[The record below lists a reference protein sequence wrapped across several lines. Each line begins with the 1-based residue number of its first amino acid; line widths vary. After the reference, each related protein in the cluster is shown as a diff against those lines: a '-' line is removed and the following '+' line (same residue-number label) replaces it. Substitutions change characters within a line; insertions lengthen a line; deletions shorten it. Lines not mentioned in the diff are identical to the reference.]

1 VFGIVS
7 SRQSNPYSLPSTLY
21 SLFYFLDMSDFLLEV
36 GTEDLPAGF
45 ISDAIRQWEEM
56 IPDSLAAEALTSAV
70 KIYATPRRLSAI
82 ITNLPDRQIDRVE
95 EIKGP
100 PAAAAYKD
108 GAPTPAAI
116 GFAKKQGVDVASLEL
131 RPTDKGEFIFITKTI
146 AGRDTREILT
156 ELIPQWIF
164 KLEGKRLMRWAN
176 GELKFPRPI
185 RWLVALWN
193 RDILPIEIVNGGDV
207 VKSDRISQTHR
218 VLHPAPVS
226 VGSAAEYLKTLADGF
241 VNADQNQRQADIQ
254 QQIQA
259 AATKMG
265 GVAEVYPDL
274 LAEVINLVEY
284 PTAVVGKFD
293 DEFLALPTEVIT
305 TVMVTHQRYFPIFTD
320 ATKQQLLP
328 NFITISNGD
337 PAKSEII
344 AAGNGRV
351 VRARLADGQ
360 YFYNAD
366 LAQQLADYLP
376 KLETVTFQAD
386 LGSVKLKVDRIVTN
400 ANSIATQL
408 NLNPTQC
415 QNISRAALLC
425 KADLVTQMVGEFPE
439 LQGIMGSKYAIANGE
454 STEVAT
460 AIVEHYLPRN
470 AEDSLPQTIT
480 GQIVGIAD
488 RLDTLVCIFGLGML
502 PTGSSDPFA
511 LRRAANAIVNIAWN
525 ANLGINLEQLIAKVV
540 TEFQQIRTQINP
552 AELTQQLQ
560 DFFIQRLRNLLQ
572 EDKHIDY
579 DLVNAVLGE
588 NDREYTQRALTDLLD
603 TRDRAVFLQ
612 QIRDN
617 GTLENIYAT
626 VNRSSKLAAQ
636 GNLDTQQLAPTQVVQ
651 TSLFQKSSEQAV
663 YDGLIAMGPQT
674 KAAQASRNYQQLI
687 DALAL
692 LTPSIGN
699 LFDGENSVMVMDDNP
714 AIKTNRLNLL
724 GLVRNHARVLAD
736 FGSIVK

>member
-1 VFGIVS
+1 
-7 SRQSNPYSLPSTLY
+7 
-21 SLFYFLDMSDFLLEV
+21 MADFLLEV

-45 ISDAIRQWEEM
+45 ISDAIRQWEQL
-56 IPDSLAAEALTSAV
+56 IPASLAAEALTSDV
-70 KIYATPRRLSAI
+70 QIYATPRRLSTI
-82 ITNLPDRQIDRVE
+82 ITNLPDRQLDRVE

-108 GAPTPAAI
+108 GQPTPAAI

-176 GELKFPRPI
+176 GDLKFPRPI

-193 RDILPIEIVNGGDV
+193 QDILPIEIVNAEDV
-207 VKSDRISQTHR
+207 VTSDRISQTHR
-218 VLHPAPVS
+218 VLHPEPVS
-226 VGSAAEYLKTLADGF
+226 VVSAAKYLKTLADGF
-241 VNADQNQRQADIQ
+241 VNVDQNQRKADIQ

-265 GVAEVYPDL
+265 GVAEIYPDL
-274 LAEVINLVEY
+274 LAEVVNLVEY

-293 DEFLALPTEVIT
+293 DEFLELPPEVIT

-320 ATKQQLLP
+320 ATKQKLLP

-400 ANSIATQL
+400 ANSIASQL
-408 NLNPTQC
+408 NLNSEQC

-525 ANLGINLEQLIAKVV
+525 ANLGINVEQLIAKIV
-540 TEFQQIRTQINP
+540 TEFEQIRPQIKP
-552 AELTQQLQ
+552 VELTQQLQ

-572 EDKHIDY
+572 EDLHIDY

-588 NDREYTQRALTDLLD
+588 NDPEYTGRALSDVLD

-636 GNLDTQQLAPTQVVQ
+636 GTLDTQQLAPTQVVQ
-651 TSLFQKSSEQAV
+651 TNLFQKSSEQAV
-663 YDGLIAMGPQT
+663 YDGLIALEPQT
-674 KAAQASRNYQQLI
+674 KAAQSSRNYQQLI
-687 DALAL
+687 DALAV
-692 LTPSIGN
+692 LTPAIGN
-699 LFDGENSVMVMDDNP
+699 LFDGEDSVMVMDDNS

>member
-1 VFGIVS
+1 
-7 SRQSNPYSLPSTLY
+7 
-21 SLFYFLDMSDFLLEV
+21 MSDFLLEV

-45 ISDAIRQWEEM
+45 VSDAIRQWEKM
-56 IPDSLAAEALTSAV
+56 IPASLTAEALTNDRV
-70 KIYATPRRLSAI
+70 QIYGTPRRLSVI
-82 ITNLPDRQIDRVE
+82 VTNLPDRQIDRVE

-108 GAPTPAAI
+108 GQPTPAAM
-116 GFAKKQGVDVASLEL
+116 GFAKKQGVDISSLEL

-176 GELKFPRPI
+176 GDLKFPRPI
-185 RWLVALWN
+185 RWLVTLWN
-193 RDILPIEIVNGGDV
+193 NDILPIEIVNGEDV
-207 VKSDRISQTHR
+207 VKSDRVSYTHR
-218 VLHPAPVS
+218 VLHPEPVS
-226 VGSAAEYLKTLADGF
+226 VVSAAQYLKTLADGY
-241 VNADQNQRQADIQ
+241 VNVDQNQRKVDIQ

-259 AATKMG
+259 VATKMDG
-265 GVAEVYPDL
+265 IAEIYPDL
-274 LAEVINLVEY
+274 LAEVVNLVEY
-284 PTAVVGKFD
+284 PTAIVGKFD
-293 DEFLALPTEVIT
+293 EEFLQLPPEVIT
-305 TVMVTHQRYFPIFTD
+305 TVMVTHQRYFPIFKD
-320 ATKQQLLP
+320 ETKQELLP

-337 PAKSEII
+337 PAKSDII

-366 LAQQLADYLP
+366 LSQLLVDYLP
-376 KLETVTFQAD
+376 KLNTVTFQAD
-386 LGSVKLKVDRIVTN
+386 LGSVRLKVDRIVRN
-400 ANSIATQL
+400 ASSIGSQL
-408 NLNPTQC
+408 NLSPEQC
-415 QNISRAALLC
+415 QHIDRAALLC

-460 AIVEHYLPRN
+460 AIFDHYLPRN
-470 AEDSLPQTIT
+470 AEDSLPQTLT

-511 LRRAANAIVNIAWN
+511 LRRAANAIVNIVWN
-525 ANLGINLEQLIAKVV
+525 ANLGINLERLINRIV
-540 TEFQQIRTQINP
+540 TEFQQIRTQVNP

-572 EDKHIDY
+572 EDHHIDY

-588 NDREYTQRALTDLLD
+588 NDPEYTQRALTDLLD

-617 GTLENIYAT
+617 GTLAQIYPT

-636 GNLDTQQLAPTQVVQ
+636 GKLDTQQLAPTQVVQ

-663 YDGLIAMGPQT
+663 YDGLIALEPQT

-687 DALAL
+687 DALAQ
-692 LTPSIGN
+692 LTPAISSF
-699 LFDGENSVMVMDDNP
+699 FDGEDSVLVMDSNP
-714 AIKTNRLNLL
+714 EIKSNRLNLL

>member
-1 VFGIVS
+1 
-7 SRQSNPYSLPSTLY
+7 
-21 SLFYFLDMSDFLLEV
+21 MSDFLLEV

-45 ISDAIRQWEEM
+45 VSDAIRQWEQM
-56 IPDSLAAEALTSAV
+56 IPASLAAEALTSEV

-82 ITNLPDRQIDRVE
+82 ITNLPDRQVDRVE

-116 GFAKKQGVDVASLEL
+116 GFAKKQGVDVSSLEL
-131 RPTDKGEFIFITKTI
+131 RPTEKGEFIFITKTI
-146 AGRDTREILT
+146 VGRDTKEILT

-176 GELKFPRPI
+176 GELRFPRPI

-193 RDILPIEIVNGGDV
+193 EDILPIEMINGEDV
-207 VKSDRISQTHR
+207 VTSDRISYTHR
-218 VLHPAPVS
+218 VLHPEPVS
-226 VGSAAEYLKTLADGF
+226 VVSATGYLKTLADGF
-241 VNADQNQRQADIQ
+241 VNADQNQRQSDIQ
-254 QQIQA
+254 QQIQSA
-259 AATKMG
+259 AMKMG

-274 LAEVINLVEY
+274 LAEVVNLVEY

-293 DEFLALPTEVIT
+293 DEFLKLPTEVIT

-320 ATKQQLLP
+320 ASKQQLLP

-366 LAQQLADYLP
+366 LAQPLADYLP

-386 LGSVKLKVDRIVTN
+386 LGSVKLKVDRIITN
-400 ANSIATQL
+400 ANLIAAQL
-408 NLNPTQC
+408 NLTPAQC

-470 AEDSLPQTIT
+470 AEDSLPQTLT

-525 ANLGINLEQLIAKVV
+525 ANLGINLEQLIAKIV
-540 TEFQQIRTQINP
+540 TEFQQIRPQINP

-588 NDREYTQRALTDLLD
+588 NDPEYTERALTDLLD

-617 GTLENIYAT
+617 GTLENIYPT

-651 TSLFQKSSEQAV
+651 ITLFQKSSEQAV
-663 YDGLIAMGPQT
+663 YDGLIALEPQT

-692 LTPSIGN
+692 LTPAIRN

-714 AIKTNRLNLL
+714 AIKINRLNLL

>member
-1 VFGIVS
+1 
-7 SRQSNPYSLPSTLY
+7 
-21 SLFYFLDMSDFLLEV
+21 MSDFLLEV

-45 ISDAIRQWEEM
+45 VSDAIRQWEKM
-56 IPDSLAAEALTSAV
+56 IPASLTAEALTNDRV
-70 KIYATPRRLSAI
+70 QIYGTPRRLSVI
-82 ITNLPDRQIDRVE
+82 VTNLPDRQIDRVE

-108 GAPTPAAI
+108 GQPTPAAM
-116 GFAKKQGVDVASLEL
+116 GFAKKQGVDISSLEL

-156 ELIPQWIF
+156 ELIPPWIF

-185 RWLVALWN
+185 RWLVTLWN
-193 RDILPIEIVNGGDV
+193 NDILPIEIVNGEDV
-207 VKSDRISQTHR
+207 VKSDRVSYTHR
-218 VLHPAPVS
+218 VLHPEPVS
-226 VGSAAEYLKTLADGF
+226 VVSAAQYLKTLADGY
-241 VNADQNQRQADIQ
+241 VNVDQNQRKVDIQ

-259 AATKMG
+259 VATKMDG
-265 GVAEVYPDL
+265 IAEIYPDL
-274 LAEVINLVEY
+274 LAEVVNLVEY
-284 PTAVVGKFD
+284 PTAIVGKFD
-293 DEFLALPTEVIT
+293 EEFLQLPPEVIT
-305 TVMVTHQRYFPIFTD
+305 TVMVTHQRYFPIFKD
-320 ATKQQLLP
+320 ETKQELLP

-337 PAKSEII
+337 PAKSDII

-366 LAQQLADYLP
+366 LSQLLVDYLP
-376 KLETVTFQAD
+376 KLNTVTFQAD
-386 LGSVKLKVDRIVTN
+386 LGSVRLKVDRIVRN
-400 ANSIATQL
+400 ASSIGSQL
-408 NLNPTQC
+408 NLSPEQC
-415 QNISRAALLC
+415 QHIDRAALLC

-460 AIVEHYLPRN
+460 AIFDHYLPRN
-470 AEDSLPQTIT
+470 AEDSLPQTLT

-511 LRRAANAIVNIAWN
+511 LRRAANAIVNIVWN
-525 ANLGINLEQLIAKVV
+525 ANLGINLERLINRIV
-540 TEFQQIRTQINP
+540 TEFQQIRTQVNP

-572 EDKHIDY
+572 EDHHIDY

-588 NDREYTQRALTDLLD
+588 NDPEYTQRALTDLLD

-617 GTLENIYAT
+617 GTLAQIYPT

-636 GNLDTQQLAPTQVVQ
+636 GNLDTQQLVPTQVVQ

-663 YDGLIAMGPQT
+663 YDGLIALEPQT

-687 DALAL
+687 DAMAQ
-692 LTPSIGN
+692 LTPAISSF
-699 LFDGENSVMVMDDNP
+699 FDGEDSVLVMDSNP
-714 AIKTNRLNLL
+714 EIKSNRLNLL

>member
-1 VFGIVS
+1 
-7 SRQSNPYSLPSTLY
+7 
-21 SLFYFLDMSDFLLEV
+21 MSDFLLEV

-45 ISDAIRQWEEM
+45 VSDAIRQWEKM
-56 IPDSLAAEALTSAV
+56 IPASLAAEALTNDRV
-70 KIYATPRRLSAI
+70 QIYGTPRRLSVI
-82 ITNLPDRQIDRVE
+82 VTNLPDRQIDRVE

-108 GAPTPAAI
+108 GQPTPAAI
-116 GFAKKQGVDVASLEL
+116 GFAKKQGVDISSLEL

-176 GELKFPRPI
+176 GDLKFPRPI
-185 RWLVALWN
+185 RWLVTLWN
-193 RDILPIEIVNGGDV
+193 NDILPIEIVNGEDV
-207 VKSDRISQTHR
+207 VKSDRVSYTHR
-218 VLHPAPVS
+218 VLHPEPVS
-226 VGSAAEYLKTLADGF
+226 VVSAAQYLKTLADGY
-241 VNADQNQRQADIQ
+241 VKVDQNQRKVDIQ

-259 AATKMG
+259 VATKMDG
-265 GVAEVYPDL
+265 IAEIYPDL
-274 LAEVINLVEY
+274 LAEVVNLVEY
-284 PTAVVGKFD
+284 PTAIVGKFD
-293 DEFLALPTEVIT
+293 EEFLQLPPEVIT
-305 TVMVTHQRYFPIFTD
+305 TVMVTHQRYFPIFKD
-320 ATKQQLLP
+320 ETKQELLP

-337 PAKSEII
+337 PAKSDLI

-366 LAQQLADYLP
+366 LSQLLVDYLP
-376 KLETVTFQAD
+376 KLDTVTFQAD
-386 LGSVKLKVDRIVTN
+386 LGSVRLKVDRIVKN
-400 ANSIATQL
+400 ANSIGSQL
-408 NLNPTQC
+408 NLSPEQC
-415 QNISRAALLC
+415 QQIDRAALLC

-460 AIVEHYLPRN
+460 AIFEHYLPRN
-470 AEDSLPQTIT
+470 AEDSLPQTLT

-511 LRRAANAIVNIAWN
+511 LRRAANAIVNIVWN
-525 ANLGINLEQLIAKVV
+525 ANLGINLERLIERVV
-540 TEFQQIRTQINP
+540 TEFQQIRTQVNP

-572 EDKHIDY
+572 EDRHIDY

-588 NDREYTQRALTDLLD
+588 NDPEYTQRALTDLLD

-617 GTLENIYAT
+617 GTLAQIYPT

-663 YDGLIAMGPQT
+663 YDGLIALEPQT

-687 DALAL
+687 DALAQ
-692 LTPSIGN
+692 LTPAISSF
-699 LFDGENSVMVMDDNP
+699 FDGEDSVLVMDSNP
-714 AIKTNRLNLL
+714 EIKTNRLNLL

>member
-1 VFGIVS
+1 
-7 SRQSNPYSLPSTLY
+7 
-21 SLFYFLDMSDFLLEV
+21 MADFLLEV

-45 ISDAIRQWEEM
+45 VSDAICQWEKM
-56 IPDSLAAEALTSAV
+56 IPASLAAAALTYDRV
-70 KIYATPRRLSAI
+70 EIYATPRRLSSI
-82 ITNLPDRQIDRVE
+82 ITNLPDRQLDRVE

-108 GAPTPAAI
+108 GQPTPAAV
-116 GFAKKQGVDVASLEL
+116 GFAKKQGVDVSSLEL

-146 AGRDTREILT
+146 VGRDTKEILT
-156 ELIPQWIF
+156 ESVPQWIF
-164 KLEGKRLMRWAN
+164 KLEGKRLMRWAD
-176 GELKFPRPI
+176 GDLKFPRPI
-185 RWLVALWN
+185 RWLIALWN
-193 RDILPIEIVNGGDV
+193 DSILPIEIVNGEDV
-207 VKSDRISQTHR
+207 VTSDRISHTHR

-226 VGSAAEYLKTLADGF
+226 VGSAALYVQTLANGC
-241 VNADQNQRQADIQ
+241 VNVDQNQRKADIEH
-254 QQIQA
+254 QIQA

-265 GVAEVYPDL
+265 GVAEIYPEL
-274 LAEVINLVEY
+274 LEEVVNLVEY
-284 PTAVVGKFD
+284 PTAIVGRFD
-293 DEFLALPTEVIT
+293 DEFLNLPPEVIT

-320 ATKQQLLP
+320 ASKQKLLP
-328 NFITISNGD
+328 HFITISNGD

-360 YFYNAD
+360 YFYHAD
-366 LAQQLADYLP
+366 LAQPLVEYLP
-376 KLETVTFQAD
+376 KLDTVTFQAD
-386 LGSVKLKVDRIVTN
+386 LGSVKLKVDRIITN
-400 ANSIATQL
+400 AREVAIQL
-408 NLNPTQC
+408 NLSSIDC
-415 QNISRAALLC
+415 QQIARAALLC

-454 STEVAT
+454 SIEVAT
-460 AIVEHYLPRN
+460 AIFEHYLPRN
-470 AEDSLPQTIT
+470 AEDNLPQTLI

-511 LRRAANAIVNIAWN
+511 LRRAVNAIINIVWD
-525 ANLGINLEQLIAKVV
+525 ANLGINIERLIDRIV
-540 TEFQQIRTQINP
+540 TDFSQIRTQVNTN
-552 AELTQQLQ
+552 ELTQQLQ

-572 EDKHIDY
+572 EDRHIDY

-588 NDREYTQRALTDLLD
+588 NDPEYTQRALTDLLD
-603 TRDRAVFLQ
+603 TRERALFLQ

-663 YDGLIAMGPQT
+663 YNGLIALEPQT

-687 DALAL
+687 DALAQ
-692 LTPSIGN
+692 LTPSIGSF
-699 LFDGENSVMVMDDNP
+699 FDGEDSVLIMDSNP
-714 AIKTNRLNLL
+714 AIKANRLNLL

-736 FGSIVK
+736 FGAIVK

>member
-1 VFGIVS
+1 
-7 SRQSNPYSLPSTLY
+7 
-21 SLFYFLDMSDFLLEV
+21 MSDFLLEV

-45 ISDAIRQWEEM
+45 VSDAIRQWEKM
-56 IPDSLAAEALTSAV
+56 IPASLAAEALTNDRV
-70 KIYATPRRLSAI
+70 QIYGTPRRLSVI
-82 ITNLPDRQIDRVE
+82 VTNLPDRQIDRVE

-108 GAPTPAAI
+108 GQPTPAAM
-116 GFAKKQGVDVASLEL
+116 GFAKKQGVDISSLEL

-185 RWLVALWN
+185 RWLVTLWN
-193 RDILPIEIVNGGDV
+193 NDILPIEIVNGEDV
-207 VKSDRISQTHR
+207 VKSDRVSSTHR

-226 VGSAAEYLKTLADGF
+226 VVSAAQYLKTLADGY
-241 VNADQNQRQADIQ
+241 VNVDQNQRKVDIQ

-259 AATKMG
+259 VATKIDG
-265 GVAEVYPDL
+265 IAEIYPDL
-274 LAEVINLVEY
+274 LAEVVNLVEY
-284 PTAVVGKFD
+284 PTAIVGKFD
-293 DEFLALPTEVIT
+293 EEFLQLPPEVIT
-305 TVMVTHQRYFPIFTD
+305 TVMVTHQRYFPIFKD
-320 ATKQQLLP
+320 ETKQELLP

-337 PAKSEII
+337 PAKSDII

-366 LAQQLADYLP
+366 LSQPLVDYLP
-376 KLETVTFQAD
+376 KLDTVTFQAD
-386 LGSVKLKVDRIVTN
+386 LGSVRLKVDRIVKN
-400 ANSIATQL
+400 ANSIGSQL
-408 NLNPTQC
+408 NLSPEQC
-415 QNISRAALLC
+415 QHIDRAALLC

-454 STEVAT
+454 STAVAT
-460 AIVEHYLPRN
+460 AIFEHYLPRN
-470 AEDSLPQTIT
+470 AEDSLPQTLT
-480 GQIVGIAD
+480 GQIIGIAD

-511 LRRAANAIVNIAWN
+511 LRRAANAIVNIVWN
-525 ANLGINLEQLIAKVV
+525 ANLGINLERLIERIV
-540 TEFQQIRTQINP
+540 TEFHQIRTQVNP

-572 EDKHIDY
+572 EDRHIDY

-588 NDREYTQRALTDLLD
+588 NDPEYTQRALTDLLD

-617 GTLENIYAT
+617 GTLAQIYPT
-626 VNRSSKLAAQ
+626 VNRSSKLADQ

-663 YDGLIAMGPQT
+663 YDGLIALEPQT

-687 DALAL
+687 DALAQ
-692 LTPSIGN
+692 LTPAISSF
-699 LFDGENSVMVMDDNP
+699 FDGEDSVLVMDSNLE
-714 AIKTNRLNLL
+714 IKTNRLNLL
-724 GLVRNHARVLAD
+724 GLVRNHTRVLAD

>member
-1 VFGIVS
+1 
-7 SRQSNPYSLPSTLY
+7 
-21 SLFYFLDMSDFLLEV
+21 MSDFLLEV

-45 ISDAIRQWEEM
+45 ISDAIRQWEQM
-56 IPDSLAAEALTSAV
+56 IPASLAAEALTSEV
-70 KIYATPRRLSAI
+70 QIYATPRRLSAI
-82 ITNLPDRQIDRVE
+82 ITNLPDRQLDRVE

-108 GAPTPAAI
+108 GQPTPAAV

-131 RPTDKGEFIFITKTI
+131 RPTDKGEFIFLTKTI

-185 RWLVALWN
+185 RWLVTLWN
-193 RDILPIEIVNGGDV
+193 EDILPIEIINAEDV
-207 VKSDRISQTHR
+207 VKSDRISRTHR
-218 VLHPAPVS
+218 VLHPEPVS
-226 VGSAAEYLKTLADGF
+226 VVSASEYLKTLADGF
-241 VNADQNQRQADIQ
+241 VNVDQNQRKIDIQ

-274 LAEVINLVEY
+274 LAEVVNLVEY

-293 DEFLALPTEVIT
+293 DEFLQLPTEVIT

-320 ATKQQLLP
+320 ETKQKLLP

-366 LAQQLADYLP
+366 LSQPLADYLP
-376 KLETVTFQAD
+376 KLDTVTFQAD
-386 LGSVKLKVDRIVTN
+386 LGSVKLKVDRIVAN

-408 NLNPTQC
+408 NLTPVESTH
-415 QNISRAALLC
+415 IARAALLC

-470 AEDSLPQTIT
+470 AEDSLPQTLT

-525 ANLGINLEQLIAKVV
+525 ANLGINLELLIDRIV
-540 TEFQQIRTQINP
+540 TEFHQIRTQVNP

-572 EDKHIDY
+572 EDRHIDY

-588 NDREYTQRALTDLLD
+588 NDREYTQRALSDLLD

-617 GTLENIYAT
+617 GTLERIYAT

-651 TSLFQKSSEQAV
+651 TNLFQKSSEQAV
-663 YDGLIAMGPQT
+663 YDGLIALEPQT

-687 DALAL
+687 EALAQ
-692 LTPSIGN
+692 LTPAISSF
-699 LFDGENSVMVMDDNP
+699 FDGEDSVLVMDSNP
-714 AIKTNRLNLL
+714 DIKTNRLNLL

>member
-1 VFGIVS
+1 
-7 SRQSNPYSLPSTLY
+7 
-21 SLFYFLDMSDFLLEV
+21 MSDFLLEV

-45 ISDAIRQWEEM
+45 VSDAIRQWEQM
-56 IPDSLAAEALTSAV
+56 IPASLADAALSPERIQ
-70 KIYATPRRLSAI
+70 IYATPRRLSAI
-82 ITNLPDRQIDRVE
+82 VTNLPDRQLDRVE

-108 GAPTPAAI
+108 GQPTPAAV
-116 GFAKKQGVDVASLEL
+116 GFAKKQGVDVSSLEL

-185 RWLVALWN
+185 RWLVTLWN
-193 RDILPIEIVNGGDV
+193 EDILPIEIVNGEDV

-218 VLHPAPVS
+218 VLHPALVS
-226 VGSAAEYLKTLADGF
+226 VVSAAQYLKTLADGY
-241 VNADQNQRQADIQ
+241 VNVDQNQRQADIQ

-265 GVAEVYPDL
+265 GVAEIYPDL
-274 LAEVINLVEY
+274 LAEVVNLVEY

-293 DEFLALPTEVIT
+293 DEFLNLPPEVIT

-320 ATKQQLLP
+320 ASKQKLLP
-328 NFITISNGD
+328 HFITISNGD

-366 LAQQLADYLP
+366 LAQPLADYLP

-400 ANSIATQL
+400 ANSIASQL
-408 NLNPTQC
+408 NLNPAQC

-470 AEDSLPQTIT
+470 AEDSLPQTLT
-480 GQIVGIAD
+480 GQVVGIAD

-511 LRRAANAIVNIAWN
+511 LRRAANAIINIVWN
-525 ANLGINLEQLIAKVV
+525 ANLGINLERLIDRIV
-540 TEFQQIRTQINP
+540 TEFSQIRTQVNTT
-552 AELTQQLQ
+552 ELTQKLQ

-572 EDKHIDY
+572 EDLHIDY

-603 TRDRAVFLQ
+603 TRDRAIFLQ

-617 GTLENIYAT
+617 GILENIYVT

-651 TSLFQKSSEQAV
+651 TNLFQKSSEQAV
-663 YDGLIAMGPQT
+663 YDGLIALEPQT

-692 LTPSIGN
+692 LTPAIGN
-699 LFDGENSVMVMDDNP
+699 LFDGEDSVMVMDDNP

>member
-1 VFGIVS
+1 
-7 SRQSNPYSLPSTLY
+7 
-21 SLFYFLDMSDFLLEV
+21 MSDFLLEV

-45 ISDAIRQWEEM
+45 VSDAIRQWEKM
-56 IPDSLAAEALTSAV
+56 IPASLAAEALTNDRV
-70 KIYATPRRLSAI
+70 QIYGTPRRLSVI
-82 ITNLPDRQIDRVE
+82 VTNLPDRQIDRVE

-108 GAPTPAAI
+108 GQPTPAAM
-116 GFAKKQGVDVASLEL
+116 GFAKKQGVDISSLEL

-176 GELKFPRPI
+176 GDLKFPRPI
-185 RWLVALWN
+185 RWLVTLWN
-193 RDILPIEIVNGGDV
+193 NDILPIEIVNGEDV
-207 VKSDRISQTHR
+207 VKSDRVSYTHR
-218 VLHPAPVS
+218 VLHPEPVS
-226 VGSAAEYLKTLADGF
+226 VVSAAQYLKTLADGY
-241 VNADQNQRQADIQ
+241 VNVDQNQRKVDIQ

-259 AATKMG
+259 VATKMDG
-265 GVAEVYPDL
+265 IAEIYPDL
-274 LAEVINLVEY
+274 LAEVVNLVEY
-284 PTAVVGKFD
+284 PTAIVGKFD
-293 DEFLALPTEVIT
+293 EEFLQLPPEVIT
-305 TVMVTHQRYFPIFTD
+305 TVMVTHQRYFPIFKD
-320 ATKQQLLP
+320 ETKQELLP

-337 PAKSEII
+337 PAKSDLI

-366 LAQQLADYLP
+366 LSQLLVDYLP
-376 KLETVTFQAD
+376 KLDTVTFQAD
-386 LGSVKLKVDRIVTN
+386 LGSVRLKVDRIVKN
-400 ANSIATQL
+400 ANSIGSQL
-408 NLNPTQC
+408 NLSPEQC
-415 QNISRAALLC
+415 QQIDRAALLC

-460 AIVEHYLPRN
+460 AIFEHYLPRN
-470 AEDSLPQTIT
+470 AEDSLPQTLT

-511 LRRAANAIVNIAWN
+511 LRRAANAIVNIVWN
-525 ANLGINLEQLIAKVV
+525 ANLGINLERLIEHVV
-540 TEFQQIRTQINP
+540 TEFQQIRTQVNP

-572 EDKHIDY
+572 EDRHIDY

-588 NDREYTQRALTDLLD
+588 NDPEYTQRALTDLLD

-617 GTLENIYAT
+617 GTLAQIYPT

-663 YDGLIAMGPQT
+663 YDGLIALEPQT

-687 DALAL
+687 DALAQ
-692 LTPSIGN
+692 LTPAISSF
-699 LFDGENSVMVMDDNP
+699 FDGEDSVLVMDSNP
-714 AIKTNRLNLL
+714 EIKTNRLNLL

>member
-1 VFGIVS
+1 
-7 SRQSNPYSLPSTLY
+7 
-21 SLFYFLDMSDFLLEV
+21 MSDFLLEV

-45 ISDAIRQWEEM
+45 ISDAIRQWEQM
-56 IPDSLAAEALTSAV
+56 IPASLADAALSPERIQ
-70 KIYATPRRLSAI
+70 IYATPRRLSAI
-82 ITNLPDRQIDRVE
+82 VTNLPDRQLDRVE

-108 GAPTPAAI
+108 GQPTPAAV
-116 GFAKKQGVDVASLEL
+116 GFAKKQGVDVSSLEL

-185 RWLVALWN
+185 RWLVTLWN
-193 RDILPIEIVNGGDV
+193 EDILPIEIVNGEDV
-207 VKSDRISQTHR
+207 VTSDRISQTHR
-218 VLHPAPVS
+218 VLHPEPVS
-226 VGSAAEYLKTLADGF
+226 VVSAAQYLKTLADGY
-241 VNADQNQRQADIQ
+241 VNVDQNERKADIQ

-274 LAEVINLVEY
+274 LTEVVNLVEY

-293 DEFLALPTEVIT
+293 DEFLALPPEVIT

-320 ATKQQLLP
+320 ASKQQLLP
-328 NFITISNGD
+328 HFITISNGD

-366 LAQQLADYLP
+366 LAQPLADYLP

-408 NLNPTQC
+408 NLTPTASTH
-415 QNISRAALLC
+415 ISRAALLC

-454 STEVAT
+454 APEVAT
-460 AIVEHYLPRN
+460 AIIEHYLPRN
-470 AEDSLPQTIT
+470 AEDSLPQTLT
-480 GQIVGIAD
+480 GQVVGIAD

-511 LRRAANAIVNIAWN
+511 LRRAANAIVNIVWN
-525 ANLGINLEQLIAKVV
+525 ANLGINLERLIDRIV
-540 TEFQQIRTQINP
+540 TEFSHIRTQVNTT
-552 AELTQQLQ
+552 ELTHQLQ
-560 DFFIQRLRNLLQ
+560 DFFIQRLRNLFQ
-572 EDKHIDY
+572 EDRHIDY

-617 GTLENIYAT
+617 GTLANIYVT

-651 TSLFQKSSEQAV
+651 TSLFQKASEQAV
-663 YDGLIAMGPQT
+663 YDGLIALEPQT

-692 LTPSIGN
+692 LTPAIGN
-699 LFDGENSVMVMDDNP
+699 LFDGEDSVMVMDDNP

>member
-1 VFGIVS
+1 
-7 SRQSNPYSLPSTLY
+7 
-21 SLFYFLDMSDFLLEV
+21 MSDFLLEV

-45 ISDAIRQWEEM
+45 VSDAIRQWEKM
-56 IPDSLAAEALTSAV
+56 IPASLAAEALTNDRV
-70 KIYATPRRLSAI
+70 QIYGTPRRLSVI
-82 ITNLPDRQIDRVE
+82 VTNLPDRQIDRVE

-108 GAPTPAAI
+108 GQPTPAAM
-116 GFAKKQGVDVASLEL
+116 GFAKKQGVDISSLEL

-176 GELKFPRPI
+176 GDLKFPRPI
-185 RWLVALWN
+185 RWLVTLWN
-193 RDILPIEIVNGGDV
+193 NDILQIEIVNGEDV
-207 VKSDRISQTHR
+207 VKSDRVSYTHR
-218 VLHPAPVS
+218 VLHPEPVS
-226 VGSAAEYLKTLADGF
+226 VVSAAQYLKTLADGY
-241 VNADQNQRQADIQ
+241 VNVDQNQRKVDIQ

-259 AATKMG
+259 VATKMDG
-265 GVAEVYPDL
+265 IAEIYPDL
-274 LAEVINLVEY
+274 LAEVVNLVEY
-284 PTAVVGKFD
+284 PTAIVGKFD
-293 DEFLALPTEVIT
+293 EEFLQLPPEVIT
-305 TVMVTHQRYFPIFTD
+305 TVMVTHQRYFPIFKD
-320 ATKQQLLP
+320 ETKQELLP

-337 PAKSEII
+337 PAKSDLI

-366 LAQQLADYLP
+366 LSQLLVDYLP
-376 KLETVTFQAD
+376 KLDTVTFQAD
-386 LGSVKLKVDRIVTN
+386 LGSVRLKVDRIVKN
-400 ANSIATQL
+400 ANSIGSQL
-408 NLNPTQC
+408 NLSPEQC
-415 QNISRAALLC
+415 QHIDRAALLC

-439 LQGIMGSKYAIANGE
+439 LQGIMGSKYAISNGE

-460 AIVEHYLPRN
+460 AIFEHYLPRN
-470 AEDSLPQTIT
+470 AEDSLPQTLT

-511 LRRAANAIVNIAWN
+511 LRRAANAIVNIVWN
-525 ANLGINLEQLIAKVV
+525 ANLGINLERLIEHVV
-540 TEFQQIRTQINP
+540 TEFQQIRTQVNP

-572 EDKHIDY
+572 EDRHIDY

-588 NDREYTQRALTDLLD
+588 NDPEYTQRALTDLLD

-617 GTLENIYAT
+617 GTLAQIYPT

-651 TSLFQKSSEQAV
+651 TNLFQKSSEQAV
-663 YDGLIAMGPQT
+663 YDGLIALEPQT

-687 DALAL
+687 DALAQ
-692 LTPSIGN
+692 LTPAISSF
-699 LFDGENSVMVMDDNP
+699 FDGEDSVLVMDSNP
-714 AIKTNRLNLL
+714 EIKTNRLNLL

>member
-1 VFGIVS
+1 
-7 SRQSNPYSLPSTLY
+7 
-21 SLFYFLDMSDFLLEV
+21 MSDFLLEV

-45 ISDAIRQWEEM
+45 VSDAIRQWEKM
-56 IPDSLAAEALTSAV
+56 IPASLAAESLTNDRV
-70 KIYATPRRLSAI
+70 QIYGTPRRLSVI
-82 ITNLPDRQIDRVE
+82 VTSLPDRQIDRVE

-108 GAPTPAAI
+108 GQPTPAAM
-116 GFAKKQGVDVASLEL
+116 GFAKKQGVDISSLKL

-176 GELKFPRPI
+176 GDLKFPRPI
-185 RWLVALWN
+185 RWVVTLWN
-193 RDILPIEIVNGGDV
+193 DDILPIEIVNGEDV
-207 VKSDRISQTHR
+207 VKSDRVSFTHR
-218 VLHPAPVS
+218 VLHPEPVS
-226 VGSAAEYLKTLADGF
+226 VVSAAEYLKTLADGY
-241 VNADQNQRQADIQ
+241 VNVDQNQRKVEIQ

-259 AATKMG
+259 VATKMDG
-265 GVAEVYPDL
+265 IAEIYPDL
-274 LAEVINLVEY
+274 LAEVVNLVEY
-284 PTAVVGKFD
+284 PTAIVGKFD
-293 DEFLALPTEVIT
+293 EEFLQLPPEVIT
-305 TVMVTHQRYFPIFTD
+305 TVMVTHQRYFPIFKD
-320 ATKQQLLP
+320 ETKQELLP

-337 PAKSEII
+337 PAKSDII

-360 YFYNAD
+360 YFYHAD
-366 LAQQLADYLP
+366 LSQLLVDYLP
-376 KLETVTFQAD
+376 KLDTVTFQAD
-386 LGSVKLKVDRIVTN
+386 LGSVRLKVDRIVKN
-400 ANSIATQL
+400 ANSIGSQL
-408 NLNPTQC
+408 NLSAEQC
-415 QNISRAALLC
+415 QHIDRAALLC

-460 AIVEHYLPRN
+460 AIFEHYLPRN
-470 AEDSLPQTIT
+470 AEDSLPRTLT

-511 LRRAANAIVNIAWN
+511 LRRAANAIVNIVWN
-525 ANLGINLEQLIAKVV
+525 ANLGVNLERLIDRIVA
-540 TEFQQIRTQINP
+540 ELSQIRTQVNP

-572 EDKHIDY
+572 EDRNIDY

-588 NDREYTQRALTDLLD
+588 NDPEYTQRALIDLLD

-617 GTLENIYAT
+617 GTLAQIYPT

-663 YDGLIAMGPQT
+663 YDGLIALEPQT

-687 DALAL
+687 DALAQ
-692 LTPSIGN
+692 LTPAISSF
-699 LFDGENSVMVMDDNP
+699 FDGEDSVLVMDSNP
-714 AIKTNRLNLL
+714 EIKTNRLNLL

>member
-1 VFGIVS
+1 
-7 SRQSNPYSLPSTLY
+7 
-21 SLFYFLDMSDFLLEV
+21 MSDFLLEV

-45 ISDAIRQWEEM
+45 VSDAIRQWEKM
-56 IPDSLAAEALTSAV
+56 IPASLAAEALTNDRV
-70 KIYATPRRLSAI
+70 QIYGTPRRLSVI
-82 ITNLPDRQIDRVE
+82 VTNLPDRQIDRVE

-108 GAPTPAAI
+108 GQPTPAAI
-116 GFAKKQGVDVASLEL
+116 GFAKKQGVDISSLEL

-176 GELKFPRPI
+176 GDLKFPRPI
-185 RWLVALWN
+185 RWLVTLWN
-193 RDILPIEIVNGGDV
+193 NDILPIEIVNGEDV
-207 VKSDRISQTHR
+207 VKSDRVSYTHR
-218 VLHPAPVS
+218 VLHPEPVS
-226 VGSAAEYLKTLADGF
+226 VVSAAQYLKTLADGY
-241 VNADQNQRQADIQ
+241 VNVDQNQRKVDIQ

-259 AATKMG
+259 VATKMDG
-265 GVAEVYPDL
+265 IAEIYPDL
-274 LAEVINLVEY
+274 LAEVVNLVEY
-284 PTAVVGKFD
+284 PTAIVGKFD
-293 DEFLALPTEVIT
+293 EEFLQLPPEVIT
-305 TVMVTHQRYFPIFTD
+305 TVMVTHQRYFPIFKD
-320 ATKQQLLP
+320 ETKQELLP

-337 PAKSEII
+337 PAKSDLI

-366 LAQQLADYLP
+366 LSQLLVDYLP
-376 KLETVTFQAD
+376 KLDTVTFQAD
-386 LGSVKLKVDRIVTN
+386 LGSVRLKVDRIVKN
-400 ANSIATQL
+400 ANSIGSQL
-408 NLNPTQC
+408 NLSPEQC
-415 QNISRAALLC
+415 QQIDRAALLC

-460 AIVEHYLPRN
+460 AIFEHYLPRN
-470 AEDSLPQTIT
+470 AEDSLPQTLT

-511 LRRAANAIVNIAWN
+511 LRRAANAIVNIVWN
-525 ANLGINLEQLIAKVV
+525 ANLGINLERLIERVV
-540 TEFQQIRTQINP
+540 TEFQQIRTQVNP

-572 EDKHIDY
+572 EDRHIDY

-588 NDREYTQRALTDLLD
+588 NDPEYTQRALTDLLD

-617 GTLENIYAT
+617 GTLAQIYPT

-636 GNLDTQQLAPTQVVQ
+636 GTLDTQQLAHTQVVQ

-663 YDGLIAMGPQT
+663 YDGLIALEPQT
-674 KAAQASRNYQQLI
+674 KSAQASRNYQQLI
-687 DALAL
+687 DALAQ
-692 LTPSIGN
+692 LTPAISSF
-699 LFDGENSVMVMDDNP
+699 FDGEDSVLVMDSNP
-714 AIKTNRLNLL
+714 EIKTNRLNLL

>member
-1 VFGIVS
+1 
-7 SRQSNPYSLPSTLY
+7 
-21 SLFYFLDMSDFLLEV
+21 MSDFLLEV

-45 ISDAIRQWEEM
+45 VSDAIRQWEKM
-56 IPDSLAAEALTSAV
+56 IPASLTAEALSYSSV
-70 KIYATPRRLSAI
+70 EIYATPRRLSAI
-82 ITNLPDRQIDRVE
+82 ITNLPDRQVDRVE

-108 GAPTPAAI
+108 GQPTPAAI
-116 GFAKKQGVDVASLEL
+116 GFAKKQGVDVSSLEL

-146 AGRDTREILT
+146 AGRDTTEILT
-156 ELIPQWIF
+156 ESIPQWIF

-193 RDILPIEIVNGGDV
+193 ESILPIEIVNGEDV
-207 VKSDRISQTHR
+207 VTSDRISHVHR
-218 VLHPAPVS
+218 VLHPQPVS
-226 VGSAAEYLKTLADGF
+226 VVSAPQYLKTLADGF
-241 VNADQNQRQADIQ
+241 VNVDQNQRKADIQ

-259 AATKMG
+259 AATHMG

-274 LAEVINLVEY
+274 LAEVVNLVEY

-293 DEFLALPTEVIT
+293 DEFLDLPPEVIT

-320 ATKQQLLP
+320 ASKQKLLP
-328 NFITISNGD
+328 HFITISNGD
-337 PAKSEII
+337 PAKSDII

-360 YFYNAD
+360 YFYQAD
-366 LAQQLADYLP
+366 LAQPLADYLP
-376 KLETVTFQAD
+376 KLDTVTFQAD
-386 LGSVKLKVDRIVTN
+386 LGSVQLKVDRIVKN
-400 ANSIATQL
+400 ANSIASQL
-408 NLNPTQC
+408 NLTPDQC
-415 QNISRAALLC
+415 QNIDRAALLC

-454 STEVAT
+454 TPAVAT
-460 AIVEHYLPRN
+460 AILEHYLPRN
-470 AEDSLPQTIT
+470 AEDSLPQTLT

-511 LRRAANAIVNIAWN
+511 LRRAANAIVNIVWN
-525 ANLGINLEQLIAKVV
+525 ANLGINLEQLIDRIVS
-540 TEFQQIRTQINP
+540 EFSQIRTQVNT

-572 EDKHIDY
+572 EDRQIDY
-579 DLVNAVLGE
+579 DLVNAILGE

-603 TRDRAVFLQ
+603 TRDRAIFLQ

-617 GTLENIYAT
+617 GTLESIYAT

-636 GNLDTQQLAPTQVVQ
+636 GNLDTQQLAPTHVIQ
-651 TSLFQKSSEQAV
+651 TNLFQKSSEQAV
-663 YDGLIAMGPQT
+663 YDGLIALEPQT
-674 KAAQASRNYQQLI
+674 NAAKASRNYQQLI
-687 DALAL
+687 DALAQ
-692 LTPSIGN
+692 LTPAIGN
-699 LFDGENSVMVMDDNP
+699 FFDGEDSVLIMDSNP
-714 AIKTNRLNLL
+714 DIKTNRLNLL

>member
-1 VFGIVS
+1 
-7 SRQSNPYSLPSTLY
+7 
-21 SLFYFLDMSDFLLEV
+21 MSDFLLEV

-45 ISDAIRQWEEM
+45 VSDAIRQWEKM
-56 IPDSLAAEALTSAV
+56 IPASLAAEALTNDRV
-70 KIYATPRRLSAI
+70 QIYGTPRRLSVI
-82 ITNLPDRQIDRVE
+82 VTNLPDRQIDRVE

-108 GAPTPAAI
+108 GQPTPAAM
-116 GFAKKQGVDVASLEL
+116 GFAKKQGVDISSLEL

-156 ELIPQWIF
+156 ELISQWIF

-185 RWLVALWN
+185 RWLVTLWN
-193 RDILPIEIVNGGDV
+193 NDILPIEIVNGEDV
-207 VKSDRISQTHR
+207 VKSDRVSSTHR

-226 VGSAAEYLKTLADGF
+226 VVSAAQYLKTLADGY
-241 VNADQNQRQADIQ
+241 VNVDQNQRKVDIQ

-259 AATKMG
+259 VATKMDG
-265 GVAEVYPDL
+265 IAEIYPDL
-274 LAEVINLVEY
+274 LAEVVNLVEY
-284 PTAVVGKFD
+284 PTAIVGKFD
-293 DEFLALPTEVIT
+293 EEFLQLPSEVIT
-305 TVMVTHQRYFPIFTD
+305 TVMVTHQRYFPIFKD
-320 ATKQQLLP
+320 ETKQELLP

-337 PAKSEII
+337 PAKSDII

-366 LAQQLADYLP
+366 LSQPLVDYLP
-376 KLETVTFQAD
+376 KLDTVTFQAD
-386 LGSVKLKVDRIVTN
+386 LGSVRLKVDRIVKN
-400 ANSIATQL
+400 AKSIGSQL
-408 NLNPTQC
+408 NLSPEQC
-415 QNISRAALLC
+415 QHIDRAALLC

-439 LQGIMGSKYAIANGE
+439 LQGIMGSKYAIVNGE
-454 STEVAT
+454 STAVAT
-460 AIVEHYLPRN
+460 AIFEHYLPRN
-470 AEDSLPQTIT
+470 AEDSLPQTLT
-480 GQIVGIAD
+480 GQIIGIAD

-511 LRRAANAIVNIAWN
+511 LRRAANAIVNIVWN
-525 ANLGINLEQLIAKVV
+525 ANLGINLEQLIDRIV
-540 TEFQQIRTQINP
+540 TEFQQIRTQVNP

-572 EDKHIDY
+572 EDRHIDY
-579 DLVNAVLGE
+579 DLVNAILGE
-588 NDREYTQRALTDLLD
+588 NDPEYTQRALTDLLD

-617 GTLENIYAT
+617 GTLAQIYPT

-636 GNLDTQQLAPTQVVQ
+636 GNLNTQQLAPTQVIQ

-663 YDGLIAMGPQT
+663 YDSLIALEPQT

-687 DALAL
+687 DTLAQL
-692 LTPSIGN
+692 IPAISSF
-699 LFDGENSVMVMDDNP
+699 FDGEDSVLVMDSNLE
-714 AIKTNRLNLL
+714 IKTNRLNLL

>member
-1 VFGIVS
+1 
-7 SRQSNPYSLPSTLY
+7 
-21 SLFYFLDMSDFLLEV
+21 MSDFLLEV

-45 ISDAIRQWEEM
+45 VSDAIRQWEKM
-56 IPDSLAAEALTSAV
+56 IPASLAAEALTNDRV
-70 KIYATPRRLSAI
+70 QIYGTPRRLSVI
-82 ITNLPDRQIDRVE
+82 VTNLPDRQIDRVE

-108 GAPTPAAI
+108 GQPTPAAM
-116 GFAKKQGVDVASLEL
+116 GFAKKQGVDISSLEL

-176 GELKFPRPI
+176 GDLKFPRPI
-185 RWLVALWN
+185 RWLVTLWN
-193 RDILPIEIVNGGDV
+193 NDILPIEIVNGEDV
-207 VKSDRISQTHR
+207 VKSDRVSYTHR
-218 VLHPAPVS
+218 VLHPEPVS
-226 VGSAAEYLKTLADGF
+226 VVSAAQYLKTLADGY
-241 VNADQNQRQADIQ
+241 VNVDQNQRKVDIQ

-259 AATKMG
+259 VATKMDG
-265 GVAEVYPDL
+265 IAEIYPDL
-274 LAEVINLVEY
+274 LAEVVNLVEY
-284 PTAVVGKFD
+284 PTAIVGKFD
-293 DEFLALPTEVIT
+293 EEFLQLPPEVIT
-305 TVMVTHQRYFPIFTD
+305 TVMVTHQRYFPIFKD
-320 ATKQQLLP
+320 ETKQELLP

-337 PAKSEII
+337 PAKSDLI

-366 LAQQLADYLP
+366 LSQLLVDYLP
-376 KLETVTFQAD
+376 KLDTVTFQAD
-386 LGSVKLKVDRIVTN
+386 LGSVRLKVDRIVKN
-400 ANSIATQL
+400 ANSIGSQL
-408 NLNPTQC
+408 NLSPEQC
-415 QNISRAALLC
+415 QQIDRAALLC

-460 AIVEHYLPRN
+460 AIFEHYLPRN
-470 AEDSLPQTIT
+470 AEDSLPQTLT

-511 LRRAANAIVNIAWN
+511 LRRAANAIVNIVWN
-525 ANLGINLEQLIAKVV
+525 ANLGINLERLIERVV
-540 TEFQQIRTQINP
+540 TEFQQIRTQVNP

-572 EDKHIDY
+572 EDRHIDY

-588 NDREYTQRALTDLLD
+588 NDPEYTQRALTDLLD

-617 GTLENIYAT
+617 GTLAQIYPT

-663 YDGLIAMGPQT
+663 YDGLIALEPQT

-687 DALAL
+687 DALAQ
-692 LTPSIGN
+692 LTPAISSF
-699 LFDGENSVMVMDDNP
+699 FDGEDSVLVMDSNP
-714 AIKTNRLNLL
+714 EIKTNRLNLL

>member
-1 VFGIVS
+1 
-7 SRQSNPYSLPSTLY
+7 
-21 SLFYFLDMSDFLLEV
+21 MSDFLLEV

-45 ISDAIRQWEEM
+45 VSDAIRQWEKM
-56 IPDSLAAEALTSAV
+56 IPASLAAEALTNDRV
-70 KIYATPRRLSAI
+70 QIYGTPRRLSAI
-82 ITNLPDRQIDRVE
+82 VTNLPDRQIDRVE

-108 GAPTPAAI
+108 GQTTPAAM
-116 GFAKKQGVDVASLEL
+116 GFAKKQGVDISSLEL

-185 RWLVALWN
+185 RWLVTLWN
-193 RDILPIEIVNGGDV
+193 DDILPIEIVNGEDV
-207 VKSDRISQTHR
+207 IKSARVSYTHR
-218 VLHPAPVS
+218 VLHPEPVS
-226 VGSAAEYLKTLADGF
+226 VVSAAQYLKTLADGY
-241 VNADQNQRQADIQ
+241 VNVDQNQRKVDIQ

-259 AATKMG
+259 VAMKMG
-265 GVAEVYPDL
+265 GIAEIYPDL
-274 LAEVINLVEY
+274 LAEVVNLVEY
-284 PTAVVGKFD
+284 PTAIVGKFD
-293 DEFLALPTEVIT
+293 EEFLQLPPEVIT
-305 TVMVTHQRYFPIFTD
+305 TVMVTHQRYFPIFKD
-320 ATKQQLLP
+320 ETKQELLP

-337 PAKSEII
+337 PAKSDLI

-366 LAQQLADYLP
+366 LSQLLVDYLP
-376 KLETVTFQAD
+376 KLDTVTFQAD
-386 LGSVKLKVDRIVTN
+386 LGSVRLKVDRIVKN
-400 ANSIATQL
+400 ANSIRSQL
-408 NLNPTQC
+408 SLSPEQC
-415 QNISRAALLC
+415 QHIDRAALIC

-439 LQGIMGSKYAIANGE
+439 LQGIMGSKYAMANGE

-460 AIVEHYLPRN
+460 AIFEHYLPRN
-470 AEDSLPQTIT
+470 AEDSLPKTLT

-511 LRRAANAIVNIAWN
+511 LRRAANAIVNIVWN
-525 ANLGINLEQLIAKVV
+525 ANLGINLERLIERVV
-540 TEFQQIRTQINP
+540 TEFQQIRTQVNP

-572 EDKHIDY
+572 EDRNIDY

-588 NDREYTQRALTDLLD
+588 NDPEYTQRALTDLLD

-617 GTLENIYAT
+617 GTLAQIYPT

-663 YDGLIAMGPQT
+663 YDGLIALEPQT

-687 DALAL
+687 DALAQ
-692 LTPSIGN
+692 LTPAISSF
-699 LFDGENSVMVMDDNP
+699 FDGENSVLVMDSNP
-714 AIKTNRLNLL
+714 EIKTNRLNLL

>member
-1 VFGIVS
+1 
-7 SRQSNPYSLPSTLY
+7 
-21 SLFYFLDMSDFLLEV
+21 MSDFLLEV

-45 ISDAIRQWEEM
+45 VSDAIRQWEQM
-56 IPDSLAAEALTSAV
+56 IPASLAAEALTSAV

-82 ITNLPDRQIDRVE
+82 ITNLPDRRIDRVE

-116 GFAKKQGVDVASLEL
+116 GFAKKQGVDVSSLEL

-193 RDILPIEIVNGGDV
+193 EDILPIEMVNDKDI
-207 VKSDRISQTHR
+207 VKSDRISYTHR
-218 VLHPAPVS
+218 VLHPEPVS
-226 VGSAAEYLKTLADGF
+226 VVSAAQYLKILADGF
-241 VNADQNQRQADIQ
+241 VNVDQNQRKADIQ

-274 LAEVINLVEY
+274 LAEVIQLVEY

-293 DEFLALPTEVIT
+293 DEFLKLPTEVIT

-320 ATKQQLLP
+320 ASKQKLLP

-366 LAQQLADYLP
+366 LAQPLADYLP

-400 ANSIATQL
+400 ANSIASQL
-408 NLNPTQC
+408 KLTLAQC

-454 STEVAT
+454 TPEVAT

-470 AEDSLPQTIT
+470 AEDSLPQTLT

-525 ANLGINLEQLIAKVV
+525 ANLGINLEQLITKIV
-540 TEFQQIRTQINP
+540 TEFQQIRTQVNP

-588 NDREYTQRALTDLLD
+588 NDPEYTQRALTDLLD

-651 TSLFQKSSEQAV
+651 SSLFQKSSEQAV
-663 YDGLIAMGPQT
+663 YDGLIALEPQT

-692 LTPSIGN
+692 LTPAIGN

>member
-1 VFGIVS
+1 
-7 SRQSNPYSLPSTLY
+7 
-21 SLFYFLDMSDFLLEV
+21 MSDFLLEV

-45 ISDAIRQWEEM
+45 ISDAIRQWEQM
-56 IPDSLAAEALTSAV
+56 IPASLAAEALTSAV

-108 GAPTPAAI
+108 GVPTPAAI

-193 RDILPIEIVNGGDV
+193 QDILPIEIVNAEDV
-207 VKSDRISQTHR
+207 VKSDRISRTHR
-218 VLHPAPVS
+218 VLHPEAVS
-226 VGSAAEYLKTLADGF
+226 VVSAAQYLKTLADGF
-241 VNADQNQRQADIQ
+241 VNVDQNQRKADIQ

-274 LAEVINLVEY
+274 LAEVVNLVEY
-284 PTAVVGKFD
+284 PTAVIGKFD
-293 DEFLALPTEVIT
+293 DEFLALPPEVIT

-320 ATKQQLLP
+320 ASKQQLLP

-366 LAQQLADYLP
+366 LAQPLADYLP

-400 ANSIATQL
+400 ANSIASQL
-408 NLNPTQC
+408 NLTPEQS
-415 QNISRAALLC
+415 QHIARAALLC

-525 ANLGINLEQLIAKVV
+525 ANLGINLEQLIAKIV

-572 EDKHIDY
+572 EDRHIDY

-588 NDREYTQRALTDLLD
+588 NDPEYTQRALTDLLD

-636 GNLDTQQLAPTQVVQ
+636 GNLDTQQLAPTEVVQ
-651 TSLFQKSSEQAV
+651 TTLFQKSSEQAV
-663 YDGLIAMGPQT
+663 YDGLIALEPQT

-692 LTPSIGN
+692 LTPAIGN
-699 LFDGENSVMVMDDNP
+699 LFDGEDSVMVMDDNP

>member
-1 VFGIVS
+1 
-7 SRQSNPYSLPSTLY
+7 
-21 SLFYFLDMSDFLLEV
+21 MSDFLLEV

-45 ISDAIRQWEEM
+45 VGDAIRQWEKL
-56 IPDSLAAEALTSAV
+56 IPASLTAEVLTNRV
-70 KIYATPRRLSAI
+70 QIYGTPRRLSI
-82 ITNLPDRQIDRVE
+82 IVTNLPDRQLDRVE

-108 GAPTPAAI
+108 GVPTPAAV

-193 RDILPIEIVNGGDV
+193 ETILPIEIVNGEDV
-207 VKSDRISQTHR
+207 VTSDRISQVHR

-226 VGSAAEYLKTLADGF
+226 VVSAAQYLKTLADGF
-241 VNADQNQRQADIQ
+241 VNVDQNQRQTDIQ

-259 AATKMG
+259 AATQMG

-274 LAEVINLVEY
+274 LAEVVNLVEY
-284 PTAVVGKFD
+284 PTAVVGRFD
-293 DEFLALPTEVIT
+293 DEFLNLPPEVIT

-320 ATKQQLLP
+320 ASKQELLP
-328 NFITISNGD
+328 HFITISNGD
-337 PAKSEII
+337 PAKSDII

-366 LAQQLADYLP
+366 LAQPLADYLP

-386 LGSVKLKVDRIVTN
+386 LGSVKIKVDRIVTN

-408 NLNPTQC
+408 NLTPQ
-415 QNISRAALLC
+415 QSQDIARAALLC

-454 STEVAT
+454 TPAVAT

-470 AEDSLPQTIT
+470 AEDSLPQTLT

-511 LRRAANAIVNIAWN
+511 LRRAANAIINVVWN
-525 ANLGINLEQLIAKVV
+525 ANLGINLERLIDRIV
-540 TEFQQIRTQINP
+540 TEFSQIRTRVNT

-572 EDKHIDY
+572 EDRHIDY
-579 DLVNAVLGE
+579 DLVNAILGE
-588 NDREYTQRALTDLLD
+588 NDPEYTQRALTDLLD
-603 TRDRAVFLQ
+603 TRERAVFLQ

-617 GTLENIYAT
+617 GTLESIYPT

-636 GNLDTQQLAPTQVVQ
+636 GNLDTKQLAPTKVVQ

-663 YDGLIAMGPQT
+663 YDGLIALEPQT

-687 DALAL
+687 DALAQ
-692 LTPSIGN
+692 LTPAISSF
-699 LFDGENSVMVMDDNP
+699 FDGEDSVLVMDSNSE
-714 AIKTNRLNLL
+714 IKTNRLNLL

>member
-1 VFGIVS
+1 
-7 SRQSNPYSLPSTLY
+7 
-21 SLFYFLDMSDFLLEV
+21 MSDFLLEV

-45 ISDAIRQWEEM
+45 VSDAIRQWEKM
-56 IPDSLAAEALTSAV
+56 IPASLTAEALTNDRV
-70 KIYATPRRLSAI
+70 QIYGTPRRLSVI
-82 ITNLPDRQIDRVE
+82 VTNLPDRQIDRVE

-108 GAPTPAAI
+108 GQPTPAAM
-116 GFAKKQGVDVASLEL
+116 GFAKKQGVDISSLEL

-156 ELIPQWIF
+156 ELIPPWIF

-185 RWLVALWN
+185 RWLVTLWN
-193 RDILPIEIVNGGDV
+193 NDILPIEIVNGEDV
-207 VKSDRISQTHR
+207 VKSDRVSYTHR
-218 VLHPAPVS
+218 VLHPEPVS
-226 VGSAAEYLKTLADGF
+226 VVSAAQYLKTLADGY
-241 VNADQNQRQADIQ
+241 VNVDQNQRKVDIQ

-259 AATKMG
+259 VATKMDG
-265 GVAEVYPDL
+265 IAEIYPDL
-274 LAEVINLVEY
+274 LAEVVNLVEY
-284 PTAVVGKFD
+284 PTAIVGKFD
-293 DEFLALPTEVIT
+293 EEFLQLPPEVIT
-305 TVMVTHQRYFPIFTD
+305 TVMVTHQRYFPIFKD
-320 ATKQQLLP
+320 ETKQELLP

-337 PAKSEII
+337 PAKSDII

-366 LAQQLADYLP
+366 LSQLLVDYLP
-376 KLETVTFQAD
+376 KLDTVTFQAD
-386 LGSVKLKVDRIVTN
+386 LGSVRLKVDRIVRN
-400 ANSIATQL
+400 ASSIGSQL
-408 NLNPTQC
+408 NLSPEQC
-415 QNISRAALLC
+415 QHIDRAALLC

-460 AIVEHYLPRN
+460 AIFEHYLPRN
-470 AEDSLPQTIT
+470 AEDSLPQTLT

-511 LRRAANAIVNIAWN
+511 LRRAANAIVNIVWN
-525 ANLGINLEQLIAKVV
+525 ANLGINLERLIDCIV
-540 TEFQQIRTQINP
+540 TEFSQIRAQVNP

-572 EDKHIDY
+572 EDRNIDY

-588 NDREYTQRALTDLLD
+588 NDPEYTQRALTDLLD

-617 GTLENIYAT
+617 GTLAQIYPT

-663 YDGLIAMGPQT
+663 YDGLIALEPQT

-687 DALAL
+687 DAMAQ
-692 LTPSIGN
+692 LTPAISSF
-699 LFDGENSVMVMDDNP
+699 FDGEDSVLVMDSNP
-714 AIKTNRLNLL
+714 EIKTNRLNLL